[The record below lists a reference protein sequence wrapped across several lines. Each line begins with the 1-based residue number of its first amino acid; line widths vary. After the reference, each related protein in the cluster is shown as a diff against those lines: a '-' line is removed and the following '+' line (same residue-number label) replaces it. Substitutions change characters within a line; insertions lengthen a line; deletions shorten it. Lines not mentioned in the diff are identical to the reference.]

1 MKNRLANFLRDLAEK
16 LSPSAPVVQV
26 KDGPHYYHT
35 PVNVLSLKKLKAQVK
50 LANPLDQ
57 REREEAERKLREDIV
72 HQAAE
77 GVQIEMYNR
86 HIRANFYYYA

>member
-1 MKNRLANFLRDLAEK
+1 MKNRVAKFLRDLAEK

-26 KDGPHYYHT
+26 NNGPHYYHT
-35 PVNVLSLKKLKAQVK
+35 PVNVLSLKKLKAQVEI
-50 LANPLDQ
+50 ANPLDQ

-72 HQAAE
+72 RQAAE

-86 HIRANFYYYA
+86 HVRAYFYFYA